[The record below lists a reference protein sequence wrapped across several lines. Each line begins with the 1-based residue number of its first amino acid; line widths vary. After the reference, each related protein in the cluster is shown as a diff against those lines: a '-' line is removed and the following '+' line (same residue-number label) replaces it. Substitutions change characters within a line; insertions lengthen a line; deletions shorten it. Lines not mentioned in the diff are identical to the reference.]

1 MPELVNLNTL
11 VAGMTDLVE
20 ISLKPEVVLD
30 VSQSTQRLTALVDP
44 GQLES
49 ALFNLLLNVNNAIQT
64 SGTIKVH
71 LAQSGPD
78 YTSIVV
84 EDNGPGM
91 PSDLLARAIAPF
103 FTTRADMGGTGLG
116 LSIV

>member
-1 MPELVNLNTL
+1 MNLNTL

-30 VSQSTQRLTALVDP
+30 VSQSTQPLTALVDP
-44 GQLES
+44 GQLE
-49 ALFNLLLNVNNAIQT
+49 AALLNVNNAIQT